1 MTEDSDK
8 NHAAA
13 QSPPSTVP
21 ITAAANYCKLLGF
34 VRAVYGQHWCCARV
48 SHARGNRAPAWQMPL
63 GDQCMGKGH
72 TQGQNK

>member
-1 MTEDSDK
+1 M
-8 NHAAA
+8 
-13 QSPPSTVP
+13 
-21 ITAAANYCKLLGF
+21 LGF

-72 TQGQNK
+72 THRDKTNRGKNKQTDSG